1 MAIEIKKD
9 SKVVQILTAQAR
21 KERVDSADVENTA
34 K

>member
-1 MAIEIKKD
+1 MAIEIYKD

-21 KERVDSADVENTA
+21 KERIDTGDAENAA